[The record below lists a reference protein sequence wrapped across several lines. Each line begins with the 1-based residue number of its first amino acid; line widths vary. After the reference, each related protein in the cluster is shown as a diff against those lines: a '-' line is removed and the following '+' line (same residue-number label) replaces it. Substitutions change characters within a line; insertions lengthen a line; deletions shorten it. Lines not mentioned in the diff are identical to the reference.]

1 VISLLI
7 CYHYFLL
14 WSAFWLSFTTD
25 KNGVRV
31 MVFNATFNNISVIS
45 CRSVFLVEKT
55 ISLNDIIL
63 LVSTK
68 TDSDTENYQSVRR
81 QTHCDVIDKNLTT
94 ALNFSNTLSLVWYHC
109 SSYQTRFDILSIIS
123 ANVESSKI
131 IQVRCTLY
139 NIMW

>member
-1 VISLLI
+1 MLSGEATNTNLQSLVWPNRAGSNDLT
-7 CYHYFLL
+7 YSRRASKSLHH
-14 WSAFWLSFTTD
+14 W
-25 KNGVRV
+25 
-31 MVFNATFNNISVIS
+31 
-45 CRSVFLVEKT
+45 CRSTFIGNFDIFPL

-123 ANVESSKI
+123 ANIESLKI
-131 IQVRCTLY
+131 IQARCTLY